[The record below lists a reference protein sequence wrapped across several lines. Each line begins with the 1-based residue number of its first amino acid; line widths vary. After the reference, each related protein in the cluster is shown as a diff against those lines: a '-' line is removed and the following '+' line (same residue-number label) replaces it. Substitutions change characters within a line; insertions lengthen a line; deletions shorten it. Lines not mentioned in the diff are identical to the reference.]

1 MKGEVFN
8 RINKISIKFL
18 ACVLIVI
25 LTCADFLFCGN
36 YFISY
41 ASDKKND
48 KLDKQTE
55 ATIHKNVKFDA
66 YFENDTNKTHYN
78 VSDINN
84 DNVSINLDIN
94 VEEDGYLKNASISL
108 KNENEEDNKNYT
120 VDKIQDEYEIVQESS
135 DNKISLRQI
144 NKNENIQL
152 KLFISPKIDEKISLD
167 KLDEIT
173 KIILNAVY
181 VDGKGNETT
190 IQKDVDLSIG
200 WTGEYEIEASQKLI
214 KYIPLDLN
222 GTKKVLVQIELDTR
236 LKNEENKI
244 LLPIESTNIDIDVPK
259 FNGVLPE
266 KIYVAANSTK
276 ATNGLDGENVKFDK
290 NNWSYDN
297 TTGKLNINVKNSED
311 NNNRLVIG
319 KDSDKYLITYT
330 YPESA
335 YKSINDSKLQLNQD
349 VNVKMNVYK
358 NEGTN
363 TIEKNL
369 NEKIELIKTVGKILS
384 LEAIANEDHVGK
396 GKMYANINSSEKTE
410 ETEYQTGWKINV
422 GYTDNLDS
430 IAMQD
435 EKEEFQDENG
445 NLYNI
450 TPYVKY
456 KQTIIKREDF
466 MQVLGE
472 DGKID
477 FYNKDGE
484 ILASITTNSNV
495 NTNGD
500 YIVEYI
506 ADVNQIYIRTT
517 EPVTEGNL
525 TIINKKII
533 TGYLPYTKES
543 IDGFDKL
550 ISTNS
555 VSQKEKD
562 SENYLKVDEAKNEI
576 NLENTL
582 TKAKLTLN
590 KNTLSTIVNNEN
602 IEFRIELQN
611 DKEDSDLYVNP
622 VFDIELPQYIEDI
635 NVKEYEILYDDELV
649 MDDIQKI
656 DNNGKIVLRIK
667 LKGIQT
673 KFSKG
678 SITNGTNVVL
688 NTDIKV
694 NILTPNIKDKI
705 NMYYY
710 NENTNN
716 YDNPVETS
724 NGIAGLN
731 VTDVEYA
738 APLGL
743 VNISNLSNY
752 EDSGKQLMSVN
763 QGTMVDKIAVYQKA
777 RIAKM
782 NLILVNNTGNVCNS
796 INILGRIPFKGNK
809 SVEKQEDL
817 GTTIDTYIRS
827 YISSNNQ
834 IPTDNIK
841 IYYSENGEA
850 TRDLNNINNGWNTNI
865 NDYTKIKSYLIVI
878 EGYDVKPGEGLNFSY
893 DLEIPAN
900 ISYNNNILTNYA
912 TYYVEKSSEADREE
926 ISEADVIGITT
937 GKGPDLKIEQS
948 VSGMSEDNTIGEYA
962 LLKFIVSVRN
972 DGTETANEVVVRDEL
987 PKWTQYVKSNNSVNT
1002 SITDVEQYPYEPTD
1016 EDMKNW
1022 NVIQNG
1028 NYENGS
1034 APIVEWTIPSIAPG
1048 ETVTRE
1054 IEIMTLNEP
1063 DIYRYYKDYP
1073 GFTVGEDGKY
1083 YIISNK
1089 KDSNNNLT
1097 EQKSEITDVPEIELK
1112 NIATVT
1118 ASNFA
1123 AELKAESNSVT
1134 LKPSDFTVDE
1144 SLGEDVSEGIEAG
1157 SELNFS
1163 VSILNQ
1169 SDTEKTNILI
1179 EKVLPEGLKY
1189 ESSYISIVNSETNET
1204 ETIYGTYDKNTR
1216 KVTLKLDK
1224 LLGNQGFGLI
1234 IKTTAENLNNGEYER
1249 NIETNTTVSADNYE
1263 PIETNIISVKIQK
1276 PQLDIQQYCS
1286 NSNEY
1291 LQEGE
1296 ELEYILVVTNIGNVT
1311 AKGIKISQNVPEGLK
1326 FISAKYSMLGI
1337 ENSTYMD
1344 SDREINISGAMQ
1356 PGEVIQLTVK
1366 VKVEALPE
1374 DTDINTIAQI
1384 NGDNTE
1390 FYISEGINQVIE
1402 KSPNAVDNPGDNSD
1416 GNSGENN
1423 QSGDSNISGSKIS
1436 GIAWVDA
1443 NENGKRDNDEQL
1455 LENIQII
1462 AINADTGEAAKDTN
1476 GNNIQGTTDKNG
1488 SYILS
1493 GFSQGNYL
1501 LVFIYDTNIYTTTTY
1516 KAQDAGEVLNSDVT
1530 ERTVIQ
1536 EGKEILAGVTDTII
1550 LDKSISNIDIGLV
1563 SKEKFDLKIDKT
1575 VTKITVQNN
1584 EGTKVHNYNNSK
1596 LAKVDITGKQLN
1608 NSTVIIEYKIA
1619 VTNEGN
1625 IAGYAKNIVDYL
1637 PEELSFNS
1645 ELNTEWYL
1653 GNDGYVYTT
1662 SLKDTLINPGETK
1675 ELTLTLTK
1683 QMTETNTGIVNNN
1696 SEIKEDYNEKGLQ
1709 DRDSTPGNNAQGED
1723 DISSADV
1730 IITVKTGA
1738 TVIYTLIAF
1747 IALVVLAIG
1756 IYVILRFIRE

>member
-1 MKGEVFN
+1 MKGKMFN
-8 RINKISIKFL
+8 RMRKISIKFL
-18 ACVLIVI
+18 ACVLIVL
-25 LTCADFLFCGN
+25 LTCADFLFFGN
-36 YFISY
+36 YLISY
-41 ASDKKND
+41 AADKKND

-66 YFENDTNKTHYN
+66 YFGDDTNKTHYN
-78 VSDINN
+78 VSDVN
-84 DNVSINLDIN
+84 DENVTINLDIK
-94 VEEDGYLKNASISL
+94 VQEDGYLKNASIAL
-108 KNENEEDNKNYT
+108 KDENEENNKNYT
-120 VDKIQDEYEIVQESS
+120 VAKIQDDNEMVQESS

-144 NKNENIQL
+144 NKDENIEL
-152 KLFISPKIDEKISLD
+152 KLFISPKLDEKINLD
-167 KLDEIT
+167 KLDGIT

-190 IQKDVDLSIG
+190 IQKDVELSIG
-200 WTGEYEIEASQKLI
+200 WTGDYEIEANQKLI

-222 GTKKVLVQIELDTR
+222 GTKKVLVQIELDTGV
-236 LKNEENKI
+236 KNEENKI

-297 TTGKLNINVKNSED
+297 TTGKLNINVKNNED
-311 NNNRLVIG
+311 DNNRLVIG

-335 YKSINDSKLQLNQD
+335 YKSINDSKLQLNQN
-349 VNVKMNVYK
+349 VNVKMKVYK

-369 NEKIELIKTVGKILS
+369 NEKIELTETVGKILS
-384 LEAIANEDHVGK
+384 LEAIANEEHIGK

-410 ETEYQTGWKINV
+410 ETEYQNGWKINV
-422 GYTDNLDS
+422 GYIDNLDS

-466 MQVLGE
+466 MQVLGQ

-495 NTNGD
+495 DTNGD

-517 EPVTEGNL
+517 EPVAEGNL
-525 TIINKKII
+525 TITNKKVI
-533 TGYLPYTKES
+533 TGSIPYTKES
-543 IDGFDKL
+543 IDSFSK
-550 ISTNS
+550 IVSTNS
-555 VSQKEKD
+555 VSQKEKQSGD
-562 SENYLKVDEAKNEI
+562 YLKVDEAKNENI
-576 NLENTL
+576 LDNTL
-582 TKAKLTLN
+582 TNAKLTLN

-602 IEFRIELQN
+602 IEFRIELGN

-622 VFDIELPQYIEDI
+622 VFDIEFPQYIEDI
-635 NVKEYEILYDDELV
+635 NIKEYQILYDDELV
-649 MDDIQKI
+649 MDDIQKL
-656 DNNGKIVLRIK
+656 DNNGKIVLRVK

-678 SITNGTNVVL
+678 SITNGTNIVL

-694 NILTPNIKDKI
+694 NILTPNIQDKI

-710 NENTNN
+710 NENASG
-716 YDNPVETS
+716 YKNPVETT
-724 NGIAGLN
+724 NGTSGLS
-731 VTDVEYA
+731 VTDIEYA
-738 APLGL
+738 APMGL

-752 EDSGKQLMSVN
+752 EDTGKQLMSVN

-782 NLILVNNTGNVCNS
+782 NLILVNNTGNICNS

-834 IPTDNIK
+834 IPADNIK

-850 TRDLNNINNGWNTNI
+850 TRDLNNRNNGWNTNI
-865 NDYTKIKSYLIVI
+865 NDYTKIRSYLIVI

-912 TYYVEKSSEADREE
+912 TYYIEKSEEADREE
-926 ISEADVIGITT
+926 ISEADIIGITT

-948 VSGMSEDNTIGEYA
+948 VSGMNEDNTIGEYA
-962 LLKFIVSVRN
+962 LLKFTINVRN
-972 DGTETANEVVVRDEL
+972 DGTETANEVVIRDEL
-987 PKWTQYVKSNNSVNT
+987 PKWTQYVKSNNSSNT
-1002 SITDVEQYPYEPTD
+1002 SITDVQQYPYEPSN

-1028 NYENGS
+1028 NYENGN

-1048 ETVTRE
+1048 ETVTKE

-1063 DIYRYYKDYP
+1063 EIYRYYKDYP

-1083 YIISNK
+1083 YIVSNK
-1089 KDSNNNLT
+1089 KDSNNNLI
-1097 EQKSEITDVPEIELK
+1097 EQKSEITSVPEIELK

-1123 AELKAESNSVT
+1123 AELKTESNSVK

-1144 SLGEDVSEGIEAG
+1144 SLGDDITEEVEAG
-1157 SELNFS
+1157 TELNFS

-1169 SDTEKTNILI
+1169 SDTEKTNILV
-1179 EKVLPEGLKY
+1179 EKTLPEGLKY
-1189 ESSYISIVNSETNET
+1189 ESSYISIVNTETNET

-1224 LLGNQGFGLI
+1224 LLANQGFGLL
-1234 IKTTAENLNNGEYER
+1234 IKTTVENLNNGEYER
-1249 NIETNTTVSADNYE
+1249 NIETNTIVSADNYE
-1263 PIETNIISVKIQK
+1263 PIETNKISVKVQK
-1276 PQLDIQQYCS
+1276 PELDIQQYCS

-1296 ELEYILVVTNIGNVT
+1296 ELEYVLVVTNTGNVT
-1311 AKGIKISQNVPEGLK
+1311 AKGIKIVQNVPEGLK

-1344 SDREINISGAMQ
+1344 SNRDINIGGALQ
-1356 PGEVIQLTVK
+1356 PGEVIQLKLK
-1366 VKVEALPE
+1366 VKVEALTE

-1390 FYISEGINQVIE
+1390 FYITEGINQTIE
-1402 KSPNAVDNPGDNSD
+1402 KSNNAINNGENNSN
-1416 GNSGENN
+1416 GNSGGNSQEG
-1423 QSGDSNISGSKIS
+1423 SSNISGSKIS
-1436 GIAWVDA
+1436 GVAWIDS
-1443 NENGKRDNDEQL
+1443 NENGKRDNNENF
-1455 LENIQII
+1455 LENIQVI
-1462 AINADTGEAAKDTN
+1462 AINADTGETAKDTN

-1488 SYILS
+1488 SYILY
-1493 GFSQGNYL
+1493 GFPQGNYI

-1516 KAQDAGEVLNSDVT
+1516 KAQDAGEVLNSDVS
-1530 ERTVIQ
+1530 ERTVMQ
-1536 EGKEILAGVTDTII
+1536 EGKEILAGVTDTIN
-1550 LDKSISNIDIGLV
+1550 LEKSISNIDIGLV
-1563 SKEKFDLKIDKT
+1563 SKEKFDLKMDKT

-1596 LAKVDITGKQLN
+1596 LAKVDITGKELN

-1619 VTNEGN
+1619 LTNEGN

-1637 PEELSFNS
+1637 PKELRFNS
-1645 ELNTEWYL
+1645 ELNTDWYL
-1653 GNDGYVYTT
+1653 GNDGYIYTT

-1675 ELTLTLTK
+1675 ELTLILTK
-1683 QMTETNTGIVNNN
+1683 QMTETNTGIINNN
-1696 SEIKEDYNEKGLQ
+1696 SEIKEDYNEKGIH

-1730 IITVKTGA
+1730 IISVKTGV
-1738 TVIYTLIAF
+1738 TVIYTIIVF
-1747 IALVVLAIG
+1747 IALIVLAVG
-1756 IYVILRFIRE
+1756 IYFILRFIRK